1 MYELLSVAFF
11 VILFSMPTG
20 VGTVLILLETI
31 FIHLNK
37 MGACVSMYHYQ
48 KLCPERLPSVKD
60 LEAKVSTPSLLHP
73 DFPSQLFRLYLRFHP
88 SLLFSNHK

>member
-1 MYELLSVAFF
+1 
-11 VILFSMPTG
+11 MPTG

-60 LEAKVSTPSLLHP
+60 LEAKVSTPSLL
-73 DFPSQLFRLYLRFHP
+73 FTLTFHP
-88 SLLFSNHK
+88 NTFGCI